1 MKQYIAQLRS
11 WLLSRAAA
19 TLFVLLLGLA
29 LAVNLAAT
37 APLLELLWWGLFAA
51 LALPVVQ
58 TGAKLLLTQR
68 KDLARYEAVL
78 AVIATGIATW
88 VVWAPLVKAGHLT
101 DTKDHHVMLERS
113 RELVQS
119 LWSGKLQ
126 YYTHL
131 LQGGD
136 ALWDLYPVLPSLL
149 VGLVDGILP
158 SRVSFEQSY
167 TIVTLGAWTLRS
179 LAVYGMSRR
188 VAGVLPAVLVT
199 VGSQLDVG
207 LGVWDSTWSA
217 AIHWGLVH
225 SSLGVTFAA
234 FAATAAFDV
243 ARKPTPG
250 RAWLTALWVLLALL
264 CHPLAF
270 FYIAFCGACFTITAF
285 AQRLRWRR
293 VFASL
298 GAVGLGGLL
307 AGWYFLPYSAAL
319 SSLGVR
325 FAWPGD
331 NFGAMGI
338 GMLAGQ
344 KPFGDFGGFYG
355 FAALACCASLASRAA
370 RRPGTRLLLRTQSAL
385 SLVLFCLMLSPL
397 AIQAQLFELL
407 PPLRGVQPPR
417 LFTILKVSLVPAM
430 AWGLEQLL
438 AHVKIP
444 SRPEWRPTVFRS
456 FAATLLIFGIGH
468 TLNNTFASLL
478 EKLRDQVAPAALVT
492 PPPALGSEVDE
503 DLNAVMT
510 WIAKQRASDPSP
522 TPFRMATIWNGWDS
536 WGMWWFP
543 WRVNVPLVHLEALPG
558 NFLKF
563 RPQHVSSECL
573 SQWNVR
579 YVVLRTPTPERRAK
593 PPFPELVRRY
603 HVGRLHVFELR
614 NYDSRYVIAGAPTTQ
629 ISGLKVEKDRI
640 EFDVS
645 GAKEPTPLVVRSAW
659 FPRWQARVNGNSTP
673 ITQVAAHAGAV
684 SESQIGLLAQDGHV
698 VLTCD
703 GLMPL
708 ELPGRVAAL
717 VGAGAGLTL
726 SSRRVRRRVPVLPRA
741 LLRRMRRW
749 FEGMSLARIRPAYRG
764 AALVALAL
772 ALIVASRRTRTRQ
785 LRLPGILGNNV
796 TFTVRDATGPT
807 WACAK
812 TPFSGTYVCGGGS
825 GGEPVYNRLGRSPG
839 NMGEF
844 PPLWPGIGV
853 TLPPPGR
860 TFEAR
865 FERIAPGQRLLLKYD
880 ASLPVTLEATY
891 QGVILPKQALA
902 NYWGEASID
911 LPQVPGE
918 DVLTLRFAAEVP
930 GVQLVFS
937 GETR

>member
-1 MKQYIAQLRS
+1 MKQYIEQLKE
-11 WLLSRAAA
+11 WFGSRPAA
-19 TLFVLLLGLA
+19 TLFALLLGLVI
-29 LAVNLAAT
+29 AVNLAAA

-58 TGAKLLLTQR
+58 GGVKALLARR
-68 KDLARYEAVL
+68 KNLARYEAIA
-78 AVIATGIATW
+78 AVVAAGIASW
-88 VVWAPLVKAGHLT
+88 VVWAPLVKAGHIT

-119 LWSGKLQ
+119 LLSGKIQ

-136 ALWDLYPVLPSLL
+136 ALWDLYPILPSLL
-149 VGLVDGILP
+149 VGLVDTILP
-158 SRVSFEQSY
+158 SRISFEQSY

-217 AIHWGLVH
+217 AIHWGLIH

-243 ARKPTPG
+243 VRKSTPT
-250 RAWLTALWVLLALL
+250 RVWLTAFWVMLALL

-270 FYIAFCGACFTITAF
+270 FYVAFSSGCFTITAL
-285 AQRLRWRR
+285 AQHLRWRR
-293 VFASL
+293 GLASL
-298 GAVGLGGLL
+298 GAVALGGLL
-307 AGWYFLPYSAAL
+307 ATWYFLPYISGLSA
-319 SSLGVR
+319 LGVR

-331 NFGAMGI
+331 NFGAMGV
-338 GMLAGQ
+338 GMIAGQ

-355 FAALACCASLASRAA
+355 FAAIACCASLASRAV
-370 RRPGTRLLLRTQSAL
+370 RTPGRRLLLRTQSIL

-397 AIQAQLFELL
+397 AIQAQLFELF

-417 LFTILKVSLVPAM
+417 LFTILKVSMAPAM

-444 SRPEWRPTVFRS
+444 SRTEWRPTLFRG
-456 FAATLLIFGIGH
+456 FAATLLIFGLGH
-468 TLNNTFASLL
+468 TVNNTFASLL
-478 EKLRDQVAPAALVT
+478 EKLRDQVAPAALAT
-492 PPPALGSEVDE
+492 PPPPLGSEVDDE
-503 DLNAVMT
+503 LNAVMT
-510 WIAKQRASDPSP
+510 WIAKQRAGDPSP
-522 TPFRMATIWNGWDS
+522 TPFRMATVWNGWDS

-563 RPQHVSSECL
+563 RPQHVSAECL

-579 YVVLRTPTPERRAK
+579 YVILRTPTPERRAK
-593 PPFPELVRRY
+593 PPFPELHRRY
-603 HVGRLHVFELR
+603 HVGRYHVFELR
-614 NYDSRYVIAGAPTTQ
+614 NYDSRYVLAGAPTTI
-629 ISGLKVEKDRI
+629 ISGLKVDKDRI
-640 EFDVS
+640 EFDVA
-645 GAKEPTPLVVRSAW
+645 GTKDPTPLVVRSAW
-659 FPRWQARVNGNSTP
+659 FPRWTARVNGELTP
-673 ITQVAAHAGAV
+673 VTQVAAHAGAV
-684 SESQIGLLAQDGHV
+684 NESQLGIMARDGHV

-708 ELPGRVAAL
+708 ELPARAATGI
-717 VGAGAGLTL
+717 GASVGLTL
-726 SSRRVRRRVPVLPRA
+726 SNRRLRRRLAMLPQA
-741 LLRRMRRW
+741 LLSRLRQWGQRLSWARVAPTYRW
-749 FEGMSLARIRPAYRG
+749 
-764 AALVALAL
+764 VALAVFAL
-772 ALIVASRRTRTRQ
+772 GLIVATRLVRTRQ
-785 LRLPGILGNNV
+785 LRLPGIIGNNV
-796 TFTVRDATGPT
+796 AFTVRDLTGLSWP
-807 WACAK
+807 CVK
-812 TPFSGTYVCGGGS
+812 TPFSGTYVCGGGT
-825 GGEPVYNRLGRSPG
+825 GGDPVFNRLGRSPG

-844 PPLWPGIGV
+844 PPLWPGIGA

-865 FERIAPGQRLLLKYD
+865 FERIKPGKQLLLRYD
-880 ASLPVTLEATY
+880 ASMPVSVEVTY
-891 QGVILPKQALA
+891 QGVSLPKQSLA
-902 NYWGEASID
+902 SFWGELALD
-911 LPQVPGE
+911 LPQLPGD
-918 DVLTLRFAAEVP
+918 DVLTLKFAAEVA
-930 GVQLVFS
+930 GVQLVFA